1 MLGLLVSLPFL
12 GALVM
17 HSVVVRLR
25 LQPAWLA
32 GLTVLLGI
40 FLLLNQGWQVYGG
53 EVLLERREWMPEIGL
68 SLAFRL
74 DGLGLLFAQRIL
86 GIGLLVVVYAR
97 YYLTEAEGGPRFYAY
112 LLLFMGAMLGLVLSE
127 NLLQMLLFWEL
138 TSLTSFL
145 LIGFRRRD
153 AAARQGARLALMI
166 TGGGGLALLAA
177 VILIGQVV
185 GSYELSAVL
194 DSGQTIENHR
204 LYPAIMALFLV
215 GVATKSAQFPFH
227 FWLPHAMAAPTPVS
241 AYLHS
246 ATMVKAGIFLLGRF
260 FPVLAGTDIWFYG
273 VSSMGLATLLVGAYL
288 ALFQHDIKGLLA
300 YSTVSHLGLITLLFG
315 LGTPL
320 GEIAAIF
327 HILNHA
333 VFKASL
339 FMAAGII
346 DHETGTRD
354 MRRLNGL
361 FKHMPHTALLAMVA
375 AAAMAGVPLLNG
387 FLSKEMFF
395 GETLGLRWL
404 SEAEWHWLF
413 PWAATLAGVFAVA
426 YSLRF
431 IHDVFFN
438 GEPRDFARTPH
449 EPPRWMKVPVEV
461 LVVLCLAVGTLP
473 ELTARPLLEVAAA
486 AVLQQPL
493 PEFSLSIWHGF
504 TTPFQMS
511 LVALGGGIALYASR
525 QWVFRTHERLLLW
538 KLNGKVAAE
547 RLVVLLFDLC
557 RWLDAWLDNRSLQRY
572 SFLLVVSA
580 LAAGAVGLWGQPLVP
595 TDSAAA
601 TPPGP
606 AVLLGGLLLGA
617 GALATAL
624 VHRQRLVAVLMLG
637 LVGLITSLL
646 FARFSAPDLAL
657 TQLLVEIATV
667 ILLLLAMYFLPQTTP
682 AVSNW
687 YRRGRDALIAALAG
701 LGVAVLCYVMLSRPT
716 DSVSAFYL
724 AESKPGGGGTN
735 VVNVILVD
743 FRALDTLGEITVL
756 GIAAVGILAM
766 ITGLVLRGP
775 QRDWLGRPWIS
786 DRHPLILVTVSKLM
800 LPIALLVSAFLF
812 LRGHNEPGGGF
823 IAGLVT
829 GVALILQYIAEGS
842 EVTRARLPWD
852 HQGLIGAGILMAL
865 LTGVASW
872 WLGYP
877 FLTTTYTYLT
887 LPVIGEFELA
897 SAMLFDLGVY
907 LAVVGTVLLILAG
920 IGRLSLREDAI

>member
-1 MLGLLVSLPFL
+1 MLVLLVCVPFV
-12 GALVM
+12 GALILSLLARRW
-17 HSVVVRLR
+17 H

-32 GLTVLLGI
+32 GLTVVLGLT
-40 FLLLNQGWQVYGG
+40 LLLSQGLAVYDG
-53 EVLLERREWMPEIGL
+53 EVLLERREWIAAIGL

-74 DGLGLLFAQRIL
+74 DGLGLLFAQLIL
-86 GIGLLVVVYAR
+86 GIGLLVVLYAR
-97 YYLTEAEGGPRFYAY
+97 YYLSAAEGGPRFYTY

-145 LIGFRRRD
+145 LIGFRRHD
-153 AAARQGARLALMI
+153 AAARQGARLALMV

-185 GSYELSAVL
+185 GSYELSIVL
-194 DSGQTIENHR
+194 DSGQAIENHR
-204 LYPAIMALFLV
+204 LYPVILTLFLL

-260 FPVLAGTDIWFYG
+260 FPVLAGTELWFYS
-273 VSSMGLATLLVGAYL
+273 VSAMGLVTLLLGAYF

-300 YSTVSHLGLITLLFG
+300 YSTISHLGLITLLFG

-346 DHETGTRD
+346 DHETGSRD
-354 MRRLNGL
+354 MRRINGL
-361 FKHMPHTALLAMVA
+361 FRYMPHTAVLAMVA

-413 PWAATLAGVFAVA
+413 PWTATLAGVFAVA

-438 GEPRDFARTPH
+438 GEPRDLDRTPH
-449 EPPRWMKVPVEV
+449 EPPRWMKAPVEV
-461 LVVLCLAVGTLP
+461 LVVLCVAVGTLP
-473 ELTARPLLEVAAA
+473 DLTIRPLLEAAAA

-493 PEFSLSIWHGF
+493 PDFSLSIWHGF
-504 TTPFQMS
+504 TTPFMMS
-511 LVALGGGIALYASR
+511 LVALGGGVALYAGRRWLFAAYDRIPLRVS
-525 QWVFRTHERLLLW
+525 
-538 KLNGKVAAE
+538 GKAIAE
-547 RLVVLLFDLC
+547 RLMILLFDFG
-557 RWLDAWLDNRSLQRY
+557 RRFDAALDNRSLRRY
-572 SFLLVVSA
+572 SLLLVVSA
-580 LAAGAVGLWGQPLVP
+580 LAIGTVGFWNHPLAGSAEP
-595 TDSAAA
+595 TS
-601 TPPGP
+601 PGP
-606 AVLLGGLLLGA
+606 GTLLGGLILGV

-624 VHRQRLVAVLMLG
+624 MHRNRLLAVLMLG
-637 LVGLITSLL
+637 LVGLMTSLL

-657 TQLLVEIATV
+657 TQLLVEIVTV
-667 ILLLLAMYFLPQTTP
+667 ILLLLAMYYLPQAAP
-682 AVSNW
+682 AESSLA
-687 YRRGRDALIAALAG
+687 RRSRDAVLGAMSG
-701 LGVAVLCYVMLSRPT
+701 LGVAALCYSMLTRPA
-716 DSVSAFYL
+716 DSISSYHL
-724 AESKPGGGGTN
+724 TESKPGGGGTN

-743 FRALDTLGEITVL
+743 FRGFDTLGEITVL
-756 GIAAVGILAM
+756 GIAAVGILALL
-766 ITGLVLRGP
+766 TGLMLRGP
-775 QRDWLGRPWIS
+775 RQDWLGRPWFS
-786 DRHPLILVTVSKLM
+786 DPHPLILVTVSKLL
-800 LPIALLVSAFLF
+800 LPIALLVAAFLF

-829 GVALILQYIAEGS
+829 AVALILQYIAEGS
-842 EVTRARLPWD
+842 RTTRRRLPWD
-852 HQGLIGAGILMAL
+852 HLGLIGAGILIAL

-872 WLGYP
+872 LFGYP
-877 FLTTTYTYLT
+877 FLTSTYSYVS
-887 LPVIGEFELA
+887 LPVIGTFELA

-920 IGRLSLREDAI
+920 IGRLSLREDSA

>member
-1 MLGLLVSLPFL
+1 MLSLLVCVPFA
-12 GALVM
+12 GALLI
-17 HSVVVRLR
+17 SSSASRLR
-25 LQPAWLA
+25 VQPAWLA
-32 GLTVLLGI
+32 GLTVMLGLA
-40 FLLLNQGWQVYGG
+40 LLLTQGLPVYGG
-53 EVLLERREWMPEIGL
+53 EVLLERREWMATIGL

-74 DGLGLLFAQRIL
+74 DGLGLLFAQLIL
-86 GIGLLVVVYAR
+86 GIGLLVVLYAR
-97 YYLTEAEGGPRFYAY
+97 YYLSTAEGGPRFYAY

-127 NLLQMLLFWEL
+127 NLLQMLMFWEL

-166 TGGGGLALLAA
+166 TGAGGLALLAA
-177 VILIGQVV
+177 VILMGQVV
-185 GSYELSAVL
+185 GSYELSMVL
-194 DSGQTIENHR
+194 QSGQTIENHR
-204 LYPAIMALFLV
+204 LYPVIMTLFLL

-227 FWLPHAMAAPTPVS
+227 FWLPHAMSAPTPVS

-260 FPVLAGTDIWFYG
+260 FPVLAGTDLWFYS
-273 VSSMGLATLLVGAYL
+273 VSSMGLVTLLLGAYF

-300 YSTVSHLGLITLLFG
+300 YSTISHLGLITLLFG

-346 DHETGTRD
+346 DHETGSRD
-354 MRRLNGL
+354 MRRINGL
-361 FKHMPHTALLAMVA
+361 FRFMPYTALLAMVA

-395 GETLGLRWL
+395 SETLGLRWL

-438 GEPRDFARTPH
+438 GEPRDLARTPH
-449 EPPRWMKVPVEV
+449 EPPRWMKFPVEV

-473 ELTARPLLEVAAA
+473 NITVRPLLEVAAT

-504 TTPFQMS
+504 TTPFIMS
-511 LVALGGGIALYASR
+511 LVALSGGVLLYSGR
-525 QWVFRTHERLLLW
+525 QWLFAAQDRFPLRLSGKTIVERLI
-538 KLNGKVAAE
+538 N
-547 RLVVLLFDLC
+547 RLFDLGH
-557 RWLDAWLDNRSLQRY
+557 WIDAALDNRSLRRY
-572 SFLLVVSA
+572 SLFLLVSA
-580 LAAGAVGLWGQPLVP
+580 LAMGVVAFWGQPLAGSGAR
-595 TDSAAA
+595 TASD
-601 TPPGP
+601 PGT
-606 AVLLGGLLLGA
+606 LLGGLLLGS

-624 VHRQRLVAVLMLG
+624 MHRNRLVAVLMLG
-637 LVGLITSLL
+637 LVGLMTSLL

-657 TQLLVEIATV
+657 TQLLVEIVTV
-667 ILLLLAMYFLPQTTP
+667 ILLLLAMFYLPQATP
-682 AVSNW
+682 DESGW
-687 YRRGRDALIAALAG
+687 SRGSRDAALGVLAG
-701 LGVAVLCYVMLSRPT
+701 AGVATLCYAMLTSSA
-716 DSVSAFYL
+716 DSISAFHL

-743 FRALDTLGEITVL
+743 FRAFDTLGEITVL

-766 ITGLVLRGP
+766 LTGLVLRGP
-775 QRDWLGRPWIS
+775 QQDWLSRPWFS
-786 DRHPLILVTVSKLM
+786 DPHPLILVTVSRLL
-800 LPIALLVSAFLF
+800 LPIALLVATFLF

-842 EVTRARLPWD
+842 RATHARLPWN
-852 HQGLIGAGILMAL
+852 HLGLIGAGILIVLFTGVVSWLFGYPL
-865 LTGVASW
+865 LTS
-872 WLGYP
+872 
-877 FLTTTYTYLT
+877 TYSYVS
-887 LPVIGEFELA
+887 LPLIGTFELA

-920 IGRLSLREDAI
+920 IGRLSLQENST

>member
-1 MLGLLVSLPFL
+1 MLALLVCVPFAGALLVSSIVP
-12 GALVM
+12 
-17 HSVVVRLR
+17 RLR

-32 GLTVLLGI
+32 GLTVVLGLA
-40 FLLLNQGWQVYGG
+40 LLLTQGLAVYSG
-53 EVLLERREWMPEIGL
+53 EVLLERREWIAAIGL

-74 DGLGLLFAQRIL
+74 DGLGLLFAQLIL
-86 GIGLLVVVYAR
+86 GIGLLVVLYAR
-97 YYLTEAEGGPRFYAY
+97 YYLSADEGGPRFYAY

-138 TSLTSFL
+138 TSLASFL
-145 LIGFRRRD
+145 LIGFRRHD
-153 AAARQGARLALMI
+153 AAARQGARLALAV
-166 TGGGGLALLAA
+166 TGAGGFALLAA
-177 VILIGQVV
+177 VILMGQVV
-185 GSYELSAVL
+185 GSYELSIVL
-194 DSGQTIENHR
+194 DSGQAIENHR
-204 LYPAIMALFLV
+204 LYPVILILFLL

-260 FPVLAGTDIWFYG
+260 FPVLAGTELWFYC
-273 VSSMGLATLLVGAYL
+273 VSGMGLATLLLGAYF

-300 YSTVSHLGLITLLFG
+300 YSTISHLGLITLLFG

-354 MRRLNGL
+354 MRRINGL
-361 FKHMPHTALLAMVA
+361 FKYMPYTALLAMVA

-395 GETLGLRWL
+395 SETLGLRWL

-438 GEPRDFARTPH
+438 GEPRDLPRTPH
-449 EPPRWMKVPVEV
+449 EPPRWMKVPVEI
-461 LVVLCLAVGTLP
+461 LVVLCVAVGTLP
-473 ELTARPLLEVAAA
+473 NLTVRPLLEVAAA
-486 AVLQQPL
+486 AVLQHPL
-493 PEFSLSIWHGF
+493 PDFSLNIWHGF
-504 TTPFQMS
+504 TTPFIMS
-511 LVALGGGIALYASR
+511 LVALGGGVALYAGR
-525 QWVFRTHERLLLW
+525 RWVFAAHDRLLPLR
-538 KLNGKVAAE
+538 LSGKVLAE
-547 RLVVLLFDLC
+547 HLINLLFDFGH
-557 RWLDAWLDNRSLQRY
+557 WIDAALDNRSLRRY
-572 SFLLVVSA
+572 SFFLVVSA
-580 LAAGAVGLWGQPLVP
+580 LAMGVIGLWGLPLAG
-595 TDSAAA
+595 SAAR
-601 TPPGP
+601 TPPAPG
-606 AVLLGGLLLGA
+606 ALIGGLLLGA
-617 GALATAL
+617 GALATAFM
-624 VHRQRLVAVLMLG
+624 HRNRLVAVLMLG
-637 LVGLITSLL
+637 LAGLMTSLL
-646 FARFSAPDLAL
+646 FAFFSAPDLAF
-657 TQLLVEIATV
+657 TQLLVEIVTV
-667 ILLLLAMYFLPQTTP
+667 ILLLLAMYYLPQATH
-682 AVSNW
+682 AESSRA
-687 YRRGRDALIAALAG
+687 RRSRDAALGVLTG
-701 LGVAVLCYVMLSRPT
+701 LGIAVLCYAMLTRPA
-716 DSVSAFYL
+716 DSISSYYL
-724 AESKPGGGGTN
+724 DQSKPGGGGTN

-743 FRALDTLGEITVL
+743 FRGFDTLGEITVL

-766 ITGLVLRGP
+766 LTGLVLRGP
-775 QRDWLGRPWIS
+775 QRDWLGRPWAS
-786 DRHPLILVTVSKLM
+786 DRHPLILVTVSRLL

-829 GVALILQYIAEGS
+829 AVALILQYIAEGS
-842 EVTRARLPWD
+842 RMTGRRLPWD
-852 HQGLIGAGILMAL
+852 HLGLIGAGILIAL
-865 LTGVASW
+865 LTGVGSW
-872 WLGYP
+872 LFGYP
-877 FLTTTYTYLT
+877 FLTSTYSYLS
-887 LPVIGEFELA
+887 LPVIGTFELA

-920 IGRLSLREDAI
+920 IGRLSLQEDSA

>member
-1 MLGLLVSLPFL
+1 MLALLVCVPFV
-12 GALVM
+12 GALLLACLPSRR
-17 HSVVVRLR
+17 H

-32 GLTVLLGI
+32 GLTVVLGLT
-40 FLLLNQGWQVYGG
+40 LLLSQGLAVYDG
-53 EVLLERREWMPEIGL
+53 EVLLERREWIAAIGL

-74 DGLGLLFAQRIL
+74 DGLGLLFAQLIL
-86 GIGLLVVVYAR
+86 GIGLLVVIYAR
-97 YYLTEAEGGPRFYAY
+97 YYLSADEGGPRFYAY

-153 AAARQGARLALMI
+153 AAARQGARLALMV
-166 TGGGGLALLAA
+166 TGAGGFALLAA
-177 VILIGQVV
+177 VILMGQVV
-185 GSYELSAVL
+185 GSYELSMVL
-194 DSGQTIENHR
+194 ESGQTIENHR
-204 LYPAIMALFLV
+204 LYPVILILFLL

-260 FPVLAGTDIWFYG
+260 FPVLAGTELWFYS
-273 VSSMGLATLLVGAYL
+273 VSGMGLATLLLGAYF

-300 YSTVSHLGLITLLFG
+300 YSTISHLGLITLLFG

-346 DHETGTRD
+346 DHETGSRD
-354 MRRLNGL
+354 MRRINGL
-361 FKHMPHTALLAMVA
+361 FRYMPYTALLAMVA

-404 SEAEWHWLF
+404 SEAQWHWLF

-438 GEPRDFARTPH
+438 GEPRDLVRTPH

-461 LVVLCLAVGTLP
+461 LVVLCVAVGTLP
-473 ELTARPLLEVAAA
+473 ELTVRPLLEAAAA

-493 PEFSLSIWHGF
+493 PDFSLSIWHGF
-504 TTPFQMS
+504 TTPFMMS
-511 LVALGGGIALYASR
+511 LAALGGGVALYAGR
-525 QWVFRTHERLLLW
+525 RWVFAAYDRIPLRVS
-538 KLNGKVAAE
+538 GKAIAE
-547 RLVVLLFDLC
+547 RLIILLFDFG
-557 RWLDAWLDNRSLQRY
+557 RRFDAALDNRSLRRY
-572 SFLLVVSA
+572 SLLLVVSA
-580 LAAGAVGLWGQPLVP
+580 LAVGTVGFWGQPLAGSAEP
-595 TDSAAA
+595 TS
-601 TPPGP
+601 PGP
-606 AVLLGGLLLGA
+606 GTLIGGLILGV

-624 VHRQRLVAVLMLG
+624 MHRNRLLAVLMLG
-637 LVGLITSLL
+637 LVGLMTSLL

-657 TQLLVEIATV
+657 TQLLVEIVTV
-667 ILLLLAMYFLPQTTP
+667 ILILLAMYFLPQATP
-682 AVSNW
+682 ARSSLA
-687 YRRGRDALIAALAG
+687 RRGSDAALAALAG
-701 LGVAVLCYVMLSRPT
+701 FGVAVLCHTMLTLPA
-716 DSVSAFYL
+716 DSISSFYL

-743 FRALDTLGEITVL
+743 FRGFDTLGEIAVL

-766 ITGLVLRGP
+766 ITGLALHGP
-775 QRDWLGRPWIS
+775 QRDWLGRPWAS
-786 DRHPLILVTVSKLM
+786 DRHPLILVTVSKLL

-829 GVALILQYIAEGS
+829 GVALILQYIAAGS
-842 EVTRARLPWD
+842 RVTRTQLPWD
-852 HQGLIGAGILMAL
+852 HLGLIGAGILIAL
-865 LTGVASW
+865 LTGAGSW
-872 WLGYP
+872 LFGYP
-877 FLTTTYTYLT
+877 FLTSTYSYVSV
-887 LPVIGEFELA
+887 PVIGEFELA
-897 SAMLFDLGVY
+897 SATLFDLGVY

-920 IGRLSLREDAI
+920 IGRLSLQEDTA

>member
-1 MLGLLVSLPFL
+1 MLALLVCVPFL
-12 GALVM
+12 GALLLACLP
-17 HSVVVRLR
+17 SRWR
-25 LQPAWLA
+25 LQPAWIA
-32 GLTVLLGI
+32 GLTVVLGLA
-40 FLLLNQGWQVYGG
+40 LLLTQGFAVYSG
-53 EVLLERREWMPEIGL
+53 EVLLERREWMAVIGL

-74 DGLGLLFAQRIL
+74 DGLGLLFALLIL
-86 GIGLLVVVYAR
+86 GIGLLVVLYAR
-97 YYLTEAEGGPRFYAY
+97 YYLSAAEGGPRFYAY

-145 LIGFRRRD
+145 LIGFRRQD
-153 AAARQGARLALMI
+153 AAARQGARLALFV
-166 TGGGGLALLAA
+166 TGAGGFALLAA
-177 VILIGQVV
+177 VILMGQVV
-185 GSYELSAVL
+185 GSYELSMVL
-194 DSGQTIENHR
+194 ESGRTIENHR
-204 LYPAIMALFLV
+204 LYPVILMLFLL

-260 FPVLAGTDIWFYG
+260 FPVLAGTELWFYS
-273 VSSMGLATLLVGAYL
+273 VSSMGLATLLLGAYF

-300 YSTVSHLGLITLLFG
+300 YSTISHLGLITLLFG

-354 MRRLNGL
+354 MRRINGL
-361 FKHMPHTALLAMVA
+361 FRYMPYTALLAMVA

-404 SEAEWHWLF
+404 SEAQWHWLF

-438 GEPRDFARTPH
+438 GEPRELDRTPH
-449 EPPRWMKVPVEV
+449 EPPRWMKLPVEV
-461 LVVLCLAVGTLP
+461 LVVLCVVVGTLP
-473 ELTARPLLEVAAA
+473 DLTVRPLLEVAAA

-493 PEFSLSIWHGF
+493 PAFSLNIWHGF
-504 TTPFQMS
+504 TTPFMMS
-511 LVALGGGIALYASR
+511 LVALGGGVALYTGR
-525 QWVFRTHERLLLW
+525 QWVFASHDRLLPLRFS
-538 KLNGKVAAE
+538 GKAIAE
-547 RLVVLLFDLC
+547 RLVTVLFDAGRGLY
-557 RWLDAWLDNRSLQRY
+557 AALDNRSLRRY
-572 SFLLVVSA
+572 SFLLLVSA
-580 LAAGAVGLWGQPLVP
+580 LAIAAAGLWGQPLAG
-595 TDSAAA
+595 SAEP

-606 AVLLGGLLLGA
+606 GTLFGGLILGA

-624 VHRQRLVAVLMLG
+624 MHRNRLLAVLMLG
-637 LVGLITSLL
+637 LVGLMTSLL

-657 TQLLVEIATV
+657 TQLLVEIVTV
-667 ILLLLAMYFLPQTTP
+667 ILLLLAMYYLPQATP
-682 AVSNW
+682 VESSRA
-687 YRRGRDALIAALAG
+687 RRSRDATLAVLTG
-701 LGVAVLCYVMLSRPT
+701 LGVAALSYTMLTRPADSISSFYV
-716 DSVSAFYL
+716 

-743 FRALDTLGEITVL
+743 FRSFDTLGEITVL
-756 GIAAVGILAM
+756 SIAAAGILAM
-766 ITGLVLRGP
+766 LTGLVLRGP
-775 QRDWLGRPWIS
+775 RQDWLGRPWFS
-786 DRHPLILVTVSKLM
+786 DPHPLILVTVSKLL
-800 LPIALLVSAFLF
+800 LPIALLVAVFLL

-842 EVTRARLPWD
+842 RATRTRLPWD
-852 HQGLIGAGILMAL
+852 HLGLIGAGVIIAL

-872 WLGYP
+872 LFGYP
-877 FLTTTYTYLT
+877 FLTSTYSYVS
-887 LPVIGEFELA
+887 LPVIGTFELA

-907 LAVVGTVLLILAG
+907 LAVVSTVLLILAG
-920 IGRLSLREDAI
+920 IGRLSLQEDSA